1 MRKLVLL
8 FYVLVLPIHYLHA
21 KCSTQINRPVQID
34 SLEVRIA
41 QLFKIVKNEKNNK
54 TKLEKNREIIQ
65 LFRKA
70 LILDT
75 NCLYPFNSLKYVGKI
90 LAPDSSFRLITWN
103 IPMDNGT
110 QRYSGFIQYPF
121 EKNIIK
127 PVFLNNNNGPSL
139 NETDNYP
146 GESWYGA
153 LYYKI
158 IPDTCN
164 HKYLI
169 LGLDLTNF
177 FTSRKIID
185 VISVDKENVT
195 FGAPI
200 FKTDQGIQKRVIFE
214 YSARLS
220 MLLRFDEKTGKIV
233 FDHLSPSD
241 PQYTGQYQFYG
252 PDSSYDGF
260 QQKNC
265 TWELVKDLN
274 LKNET
279 H

>member
-21 KCSTQINRPVQID
+21 KCSTQINKPVQID

-252 PDSSYDGF
+252 PDSS
-260 QQKNC
+260 
-265 TWELVKDLN
+265 
-274 LKNET
+274 
-279 H
+279 